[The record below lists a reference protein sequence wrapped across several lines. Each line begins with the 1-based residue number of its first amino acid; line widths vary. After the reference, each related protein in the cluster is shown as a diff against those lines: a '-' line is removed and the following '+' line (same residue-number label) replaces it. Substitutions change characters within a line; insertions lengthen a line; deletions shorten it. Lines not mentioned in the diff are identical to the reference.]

1 MGSGSHHRHHHR
13 EFDGHSIAT
22 STVDPVSSFAS
33 PPSASTSAAMVVEI
47 GYELDDDGNN
57 DLARNSSLFMN
68 NESMMS
74 AGSDMDEDDDNTND
88 STASEDESDDAAMD
102 TVGSARRELTDDEIF
117 DGKSSYEDYKFL
129 TKSLQRWSRS
139 RDRRGASMGLN
150 NGCLIAVPPE
160 WTCERRANFARWVA
174 TAFGFRIG
182 SVGGSGGSFLRCSD
196 AEGKGV
202 LARLVRISNDR
213 KANRMISSTGE
224 AKNLASACGR
234 TIESQAA
241 KPKPK

>member
-1 MGSGSHHRHHHR
+1 MS
-13 EFDGHSIAT
+13 
-22 STVDPVSSFAS
+22 
-33 PPSASTSAAMVVEI
+33 PSASTPAAMAGI

-57 DLARNSSLFMN
+57 NHARDSSSFMN

-74 AGSDMDEDDDNTND
+74 MGSDMDDDNSND
-88 STASEDESDDAAMD
+88 STASEDECDDVMID
-102 TVGSARRELTDDEIF
+102 VIGNARRELTDNEIF
-117 DGKSSYEDYKFL
+117 DGKSSHEDYKFL
-129 TKSLQRWSRS
+129 TKSLQRWSQS
-139 RDRRGASMGLN
+139 RDRRGASMGLH

-202 LARLVRISNDR
+202 LARLVRISNDH
-213 KANRMISSTGE
+213 KANRLISSTGE
-224 AKNLASACGR
+224 AKNSASACGT
-234 TIESQAA
+234 TIESQDA